1 MRKKMKAMILPVAF
15 LSFLLFPT
23 VSSHAISIGFSPFS
37 QDVAAGGSLQVD
49 IVISDLG
56 GEIVS
61 AFDLDMIYDPS
72 ILSATGV
79 SFGDILNGGDP
90 FFSFQDSDISTP
102 GLVDLAELS
111 LLSDID
117 LGAIQP
123 DSFILATLSFDTLSP
138 GASSLNFVFNSFNDV
153 KGANAQVL
161 PLVVGAGNVTVVA
174 SVPEAGASLLLGV
187 GLFGLALS
195 RRFLSK
201 KHLTA

>member
-1 MRKKMKAMILPVAF
+1 MRKKIKSMILPAAF

-23 VSSHAISIGFSPFS
+23 VSDAISIAFSPFS
-37 QDVAAGGSLQVD
+37 QNVAVGGSLQVD

-79 SFGDILNGGDP
+79 LFGDTLNGGDP

-111 LLSDID
+111 LLSDFD

-123 DSFILATLSFDTLSP
+123 DSFTLATLSFDTLSP

-161 PLVVGAGNVTVVA
+161 PLVVGDGNVTVVA
-174 SVPEAGASLLLGV
+174 PVPEPGTSLLLGV

-201 KHLTA
+201 KHFTA

>member
-1 MRKKMKAMILPVAF
+1 MIKIIKAMILPAAF

-23 VSSHAISIGFSPFS
+23 VSSHAISIGFSPAS
-37 QDVAAGGSLQVD
+37 QDVAAGGSFQVD

-61 AFDLDMIYDPS
+61 AFDLDVTYDPS

-79 SFGDILNGGDP
+79 SFSDLLNGGDP
-90 FFSFQDSDISTP
+90 FLSFQDSDISTP

-111 LLSDID
+111 LLSDSE

-123 DSFILATLSFDTLSP
+123 DSFTLATLSFDASSP
-138 GASSLNFVFNSFNDV
+138 GASSLNFIFNSFNDV

-161 PLVVGAGNVTVVA
+161 QLDIGAGNVTVAA
-174 SVPEAGASLLLGV
+174 SVPEPGTSLLFGV
-187 GLFGLALS
+187 GLLGLALG